1 MTIPAS
7 QIATV
12 NPGVLAAGGSNLV
25 LNGLYL
31 TQSTLMPTGQV
42 LSFASVAAVAAFFGP
57 ASAEAAAA
65 AIYFAGYNNSS
76 LKPSAML
83 FAPYNLNA
91 RAAWL
96 QSGSLAGMTLTQL
109 QALIGVLTVDFDG
122 SPLTSANIN
131 LSAATSFSNAATI
144 ILAGFT
150 DPGFTVAWDAV
161 QSAFVFT
168 DSTAGVDSTV
178 AFITGTLAAGLNLTL
193 ATGAT
198 ISQGAALDTPG
209 SAMANVYAASQNW
222 ETMVTLFEP
231 NLANKSLF
239 AEWFTAQ
246 NDEFLW
252 LGWDS
257 DTQACVANATE
268 PFGVVAKAV
277 QYNGVACIGGDP
289 AAVPAGTT
297 LAAIVENIAIFVS
310 GAIASI
316 NFAQTNGR
324 TALAFLAQSG
334 LIPSCT
340 ALQTSVNLLANGY
353 SFYGSYATRNN
364 GFTFF
369 YNGNLPGAFSWIDT
383 FINDAWMQDQ
393 FQVSLMTLA
402 TTAGS
407 IPYNNAGY
415 GLVRAAL
422 QSPIQAALNFGAIRP
437 GVTLSA
443 LQIAEANAQAGLDIS
458 VPLQNQGWYL
468 QVQDPGATV
477 RGQRGTPIINFWY
490 TDGGSIQKFTM
501 ASIDIQ

>member
-25 LNGLYL
+25 LNGLFL
-31 TQSTLMPTGQV
+31 TQNLLMPTGEV
-42 LSFASVAAVAAFFGP
+42 LSFASTSAVEAFFGP
-57 ASAEAAAA
+57 GSAEAAAA

-83 FAPYNLNA
+83 FAPYNAAA

-96 QSGSLAGMTLTQL
+96 QSGSLANMTLTQL
-109 QALIGVLTVDFDG
+109 QALTGVLTVDFDG
-122 SPLTSANIN
+122 SPLTSATIN
-131 LSAATSFSNAATI
+131 LSSATSFSNAASL

-150 DPGFTVAWDAV
+150 DPGFTVAWDAT
-161 QSAFVFT
+161 Q
-168 DSTAGVDSTV
+168 G
-178 AFITGTLAAGLNLTL
+178 AFIFTGSVTGATSTIVYITGSLAAGLNLTL

-198 ISQGAALDTPG
+198 LSQGAVIDTPG
-209 SAMANVYAASQNW
+209 SAMTNAYEASQNW

-231 NLANKSLF
+231 ALANKELF
-239 AEWFTAQ
+239 AAWFTAQ

-252 LGWDS
+252 LAWDS
-257 DTQACVANATE
+257 DTQASVANASE
-268 PFGVVAKAV
+268 PFGVVALAAK
-277 QYNGVACIGGDP
+277 YNGVACIGGDP
-289 AAVPAGTT
+289 AAVPAGNT

-364 GFTFF
+364 GFVFF
-369 YNGNLPGAFSWIDT
+369 YNGNIPGTFSWIDT

-393 FQVSLMTLA
+393 FQVALMTLA

-407 IPYNNAGY
+407 IPYNSAGY

-443 LQIAEANAQAGLDIS
+443 LQIAEANAQAGLNIS

-468 QVQDPGATV
+468 QVADPGATV